1 MRKFLVKRRFH
12 VREDEMPAVNR
23 RSKEIA
29 IEHFPDVRWDH
40 SHVIVDDAGA
50 VTTYC
55 VYEAPSEER
64 LREHAAAFGAHDV
77 EVVYEIAADVTPEDF
92 PLS

>member
-12 VREDEMPAVNR
+12 VRQEEMPTVHH
-23 RSKEIA
+23 RSKQIA
-29 IEHFPDVRWDH
+29 GEHFPEIRWDH
-40 SHVIVDDAGA
+40 SHVILDDEGT

-55 VYEAPSEER
+55 VYEAPSEEM

-77 EVVYEIAADVTPEDF
+77 EGVYEIAGDVTPDDF